1 MKIGFSLGRCVRD
14 IVNGLVKTDEIAWI
28 IASTYINDTDQ
39 LENVIRRYMVERGY
53 LLGLDET
60 ECQRVAA
67 ELFNSG
73 RVLQPRMQGVTR
85 TMVPEDSIWADL
97 FPTVNSDNN
106 NVKSAWDNYRFMLH
120 MVEQLP
126 EDAEIHWR

>member
-14 IVNGLVKTDEIAWI
+14 VVNGLVKTDEIAWI
-28 IASTYINDTDQ
+28 IASTYINDVEQ
-39 LENVIRRYMVERGY
+39 LEVVIRHYMAERGY

-73 RVLQPRMQGVTR
+73 RVLQPRMQGVAR
-85 TMVPEDSIWADL
+85 IMVPEDSVWADL
-97 FPTVNSDNN
+97 FPTVNSDNS
-106 NVKSAWDNYRFMLH
+106 NVKTAWDNYRFMLH

-126 EDAEIHWR
+126 EDVEIHWR